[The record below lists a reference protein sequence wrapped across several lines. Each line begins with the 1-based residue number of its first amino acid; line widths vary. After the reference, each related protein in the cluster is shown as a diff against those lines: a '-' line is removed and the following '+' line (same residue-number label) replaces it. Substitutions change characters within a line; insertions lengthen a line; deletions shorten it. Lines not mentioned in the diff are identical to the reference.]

1 MEAVARFCADALG
14 GWGAVNI
21 ADRATTYVSDET
33 WRALV
38 KKHRRRGCDDLA
50 QLARDIFKG
59 KEHLHDVVARSAGGL
74 LGFLGRSRIER
85 TFAQELART
94 IPLPVDAQLSAAA
107 RGLQIAGIYVCFVG
121 NQNLADCAC
130 LRDVFKVEGKERL
143 AQLMQGAVGD
153 WRELPMRLPCSSSG
167 K

>member
-1 MEAVARFCADALG
+1 MEAVARCCADALDG
-14 GWGAVNI
+14 GGAAAI
-21 ADRATTYVSDET
+21 ADRAAMYVSDET

-50 QLARDIFKG
+50 RLARDILGG

-85 TFAQELART
+85 AFAQELART
-94 IPLPVDAQLSAAA
+94 IPLPLDAQLTAAA
-107 RGLQIAGIYVCFVG
+107 RGLQIAGIYVCLVG
-121 NQNLADCAC
+121 NRNLAECAC
-130 LRDVFKVEGKERL
+130 LRDVFKVEGKERVV
-143 AQLMQGAVGD
+143 QLMQGAVGD
-153 WRELPMRLPCSSSG
+153 WRELPTRLSGGSSG